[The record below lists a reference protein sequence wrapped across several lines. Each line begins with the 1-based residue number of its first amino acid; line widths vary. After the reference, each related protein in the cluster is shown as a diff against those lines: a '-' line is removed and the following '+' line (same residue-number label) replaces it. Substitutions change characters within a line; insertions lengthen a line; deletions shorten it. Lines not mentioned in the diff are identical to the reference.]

1 VTQTFLRAESIPM
14 GGSPSQEWT
23 YCEVVRELQILRIAI
38 GGLSLHTDPIVR
50 HQCTALLVEKYWR
63 LRWRRTWTF
72 YEDRYYDDTI
82 RCYEIGSRIGVLE
95 RWKEQATDPAEIIK
109 HSEQL
114 GILLDMLQTVENGMI
129 ISNTHFQSIGGV
141 NSASSNHRIIVR
153 NTPYQP
159 RPPAT
164 VQVPESTEHKPAGLQ
179 CNNELTGVVL

>member
-1 VTQTFLRAESIPM
+1 VKWYASYRFYGSRSVAFRCTPIPSCGTNVQHCLLRNTGVS
-14 GGSPSQEWT
+14 G
-23 YCEVVRELQILRIAI
+23 
-38 GGLSLHTDPIVR
+38 
-50 HQCTALLVEKYWR
+50 
-63 LRWRRTWTF
+63 WRRTWTF

-82 RCYEIGSRIGVLE
+82 RCYEIVSRIGVLE

-114 GILLDMLQTVENGMI
+114 GILLDMLQTVENEMI
-129 ISNTHFQSIGGV
+129 VSNAHFQSIGGV

-164 VQVPESTEHKPAGLQ
+164 VQVPESTEHKPAVLQ